1 MKRYPRPPAGDRSL
15 AFSYHHF
22 IHRSR
27 LRAALYAYTGIW
39 L

>member
-1 MKRYPRPPAGDRSL
+1 MRRFPRPSRADRAL

-27 LRAALYAYTGIW
+27 VRASLYAYTGIW